1 MMPSSLCACSHPDL
15 EHPLQRSWR
24 GIPHAFWPR
33 MPYPH
38 SALLEQRR
46 SGSWGSITYCTA
58 VPHFSWAGIARLL
71 LPGTVGMAA
80 GDNRNGFGQ
89 NFANS
94 LRERPGFPV

>member
-46 SGSWGSITYCTA
+46 SGSCLA
-58 VPHFSWAGIARLL
+58 WAETLRKLGEHYLL
-71 LPGTVGMAA
+71 HRGAA
-80 GDNRNGFGQ
+80 F
-89 NFANS
+89 
-94 LRERPGFPV
+94 LL